1 MEFQPSLR
9 STKEWEV
16 ELGEGVRR
24 LRIRQNRTQRDLAD
38 AANISLSALK
48 NLEMGGGSSTRT
60 LILVVR
66 ALGRS
71 EWLTLLAPPEPS
83 LSPMKL
89 LRERKL
95 QATQVRKRARP
106 SRTLHTK

>member
-9 STKEWEV
+9 STEEWEI
-16 ELGEGVRR
+16 ELGAEIRH
-24 LRIRQNRTQRDLAD
+24 LRMLQHLTQKDLAD

-60 LILVVR
+60 LILAVR

-71 EWLTLLAPPEPS
+71 EWLVSLAPIEAIV
-83 LSPMKL
+83 SPMKL

-95 QATQVRKRARP
+95 QSTQVRKRVRHH
-106 SRTLHTK
+106 RTLLSK

>member
-1 MEFQPSLR
+1 MEFRPSLR
-9 STKEWEV
+9 STEEWEV
-16 ELGEGVRR
+16 ELGRSVRR

-48 NLEMGGGSSTRT
+48 NLEVGGGSSTRT

-66 ALGRS
+66 ALERS
-71 EWLTLLAPPEPS
+71 EWLTALVPPEPS
-83 LSPMKL
+83 VSPMKL

-95 QATQVRKRARP
+95 QVTQIRKRVRP
-106 SRTLHTK
+106 DRTHLAK

>member
-9 STKEWEV
+9 STEEWEV
-16 ELGEGVRR
+16 ELGREIRR
-24 LRIRQNRTQRDLAD
+24 LRMLQNRTQQDLAD

-60 LILVVR
+60 LILAVR

-71 EWLTLLAPPEPS
+71 EWLLSLAPAEPTI
-83 LSPMKL
+83 SPMKL

-95 QATQVRKRARP
+95 QATQVRKRVRP
-106 SRTLHTK
+106 QRALLRK